1 MGLRVLI
8 THPFLYEING
18 ATNVALELAEYLQN
32 RGDKVTV
39 YTNVFDYPIKQYF
52 DAKKIHVDIARSNP
66 KYHLKDF
73 DIVWINSQ
81 TFPISLLEELG
92 DAEKIKHAPK
102 FIFMHMSAQDYCA
115 DEMPYIYQFEEE
127 LSSLSLFVSEEALEF
142 NKKFFEKMPPTDYC
156 RNPAPEE
163 YLIKRE
169 KLPKI
174 PRKVLVVSNF
184 PCGELRD
191 IKPLLNRQGIII
203 DYLGYLGDRY
213 ELISEKIISKYDLV
227 ITIGKTV
234 QYCLVS
240 GTPVYIYGSFGGPG
254 YLSSKNFQKAM
265 RKNFSGRGFHD
276 KTPEEIVEDIIDNYD
291 KAAAYYTEQQKDFQK
306 TFVISNIIPEL
317 FKKAQGAKTKNT
329 VFSKSFIAATKS
341 LLTLVMIDFEQWRN
355 NFQKEALIKEN
366 YNLKNENKNLNIIIN
381 SRSVQAWLKINKI
394 IKRR

>member
-52 DAKKIHVDIARSNP
+52 DEKKIHVDIARKNP

-92 DAEKIKHAPK
+92 DAEKVKNAPK
-102 FIFMHMSAQDYCA
+102 FIFMHMSAQEYCA
-115 DEMPYIYQFEEE
+115 DEMPYIYQFEEK

-142 NKKFFEKMPPTDYC
+142 NKKFFEKMPPTDYY

-169 KLPKI
+169 KLPEI

-191 IKPLLNRQGIII
+191 IKPLLNQQGIII

-254 YLSSKNFQKAM
+254 YLSSKNSQKAM

-276 KTPEEIVEDIIDNYD
+276 KTPGEIVDDIVNNYT
-291 KAAAYYTEQQKDFQK
+291 KATSFYTERQEDFRKDFI
-306 TFVISNIIPEL
+306 ISNNIPEL
-317 FKKAQGAKTKNT
+317 FKKAQNAKTKNII
-329 VFSKSFIAATKS
+329 FSKTFIAATKS
-341 LLTLVMIDFEQWRN
+341 LLTLVMIDFEQWHN

-366 YNLKNENKNLNIIIN
+366 KNLNDIVN
-381 SRSVQAWLKINKI
+381 SRSVRIWLKINRI
-394 IKRR
+394 IRRQTLN

>member
-18 ATNVALELAEYLQN
+18 ATNVTLELAEYLQN

-39 YTNVFDYPIKQYF
+39 YTNVFDYPIKHYF
-52 DAKKIHVDIARSNP
+52 DEKKIHVDIARKNP

-92 DAEKIKHAPK
+92 NAEKAKNAPK

-115 DEMPYIYQFEEE
+115 DEMPYIYQFEEK

-142 NKKFFEKMPPTDYC
+142 NKKFFEKMPPTDYY

-169 KLPKI
+169 NLPKI

-191 IKPLLNRQGIII
+191 IKPLLNQQGIII

-213 ELISEKIISKYDLV
+213 ELITEKIISKYDLV

-254 YLSSKNFQKAM
+254 YLNAKNFQKAM

-276 KTPEEIVEDIIDNYD
+276 KTPEEIVDDIVNNYTKATSFYAERQEDFR
-291 KAAAYYTEQQKDFQK
+291 KDFI
-306 TFVISNIIPEL
+306 ISNNIPEL
-317 FKKAQGAKTKNT
+317 FKKAQNAKTKNII
-329 VFSKSFIAATKS
+329 FSKTFIAATKS
-341 LLTLVMIDFEQWRN
+341 LLTLVTIDFEQWHN
-355 NFQKEALIKEN
+355 SFQKEALIKEN
-366 YNLKNENKNLNIIIN
+366 KNLNDIVN
-381 SRSVQAWLKINKI
+381 SRSVRIWLKINRI
-394 IKRR
+394 IRRQTLN